1 LALVRLTAVVIFRTA
16 MQTIQIYEK
25 PMCCPTGV
33 CGPEVDPVLPQFAA
47 DLQWLKANG
56 HQVERYNLAQQP
68 QAFVQNTEVHQLL
81 ATQGTNC
88 LPLIAVNGRIV
99 CRQAYPTR
107 DQLAGWIDNPLLI
120 TPDTCGGPAPNDSQA
135 CCGTGKQSEVTVRL
149 GCPAQATDC
158 C

>member
-16 MQTIQIYEK
+16 MQTIQIYDK

-33 CGPEVDPVLPQFAA
+33 CGPDVDPVLPKFAA
-47 DLQWLKANG
+47 DLQWLKARG
-56 HQVERYNLAQQP
+56 LQVERYNLAQQP
-68 QAFVQNTEVHQLL
+68 QAFLQNTEVRELL

-88 LPLIAVNGRIV
+88 LPVIAVNGRSV
-99 CRQAYPTR
+99 CHQAYPTR
-107 DQLAGWIDNPLLI
+107 DQLTGWLDNRLVAA
-120 TPDTCGGPAPNDSQA
+120 TDGCGVPVPSNSQS
-135 CCGTGKQSEVTVRL
+135 CCASGKQSEVTVRL